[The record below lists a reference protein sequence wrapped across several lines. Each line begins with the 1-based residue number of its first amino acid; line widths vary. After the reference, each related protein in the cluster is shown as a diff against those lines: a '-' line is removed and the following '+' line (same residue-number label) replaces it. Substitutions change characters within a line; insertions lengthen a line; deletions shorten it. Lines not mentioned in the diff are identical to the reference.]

1 MVYIGGNGPRRPR
14 VYLHDPPPGY
24 RPPRTEMPKQD
35 RQRKARQ
42 ERLLMRIATMVLVL
56 AAVSFIV
63 IMFLLIATHS

>member
-24 RPPRTEMPKQD
+24 RPPRTEMPKKD
-35 RQRKARQ
+35 RQRQARQ
-42 ERLLMRIATMVLVL
+42 DWLLMRIATIALIL

-63 IMFLLIATHS
+63 IMFLLIATHG

>member
-24 RPPRTEMPKQD
+24 RPPRTEMPKKD

-42 ERLLMRIATMVLVL
+42 ERLLMRIATIVLVL